1 MMQIQYIPYIW
12 PLIVS
17 AFISL
22 SLGIFVILKRRNSK
36 GALSFILSMFVV
48 TVWSSG
54 NALEMASVDF
64 GTKLFWANVQY
75 FAYCYSPLTLLAM
88 CMEFTGYDR
97 WVRSRKIIWIAV
109 IPTII
114 LILVWTDGLH
124 GLMRYDMQ
132 MDYSGSFPVI
142 DKKYGPVFYIHALYS
157 HSLNILAWALLI
169 RAVFFKNTV
178 YRKQAISLLVGMSL
192 IVIPNILYISGLGPV
207 KRFDITPVFFGP
219 AGIIIALGI
228 FRYKLFDLV
237 PVARAAVIE
246 NMDAGVMVLDMQ
258 NRVLDINPAFR
269 KIADYSNRNIDGIKV
284 EELCG
289 KVPVLLKTC
298 TDINTTHSEFAI
310 NKDGISRVYEVF
322 LSSLNDNRGM
332 SSGRLI
338 VIYDITQKKQEQK
351 RYLEQQW
358 KIAVTEE
365 RERLARDLH
374 DDLGQVLGF
383 INLQTQ
389 GIRKELANADI
400 DIVSQKLD
408 RLVHV
413 SQEAHNDIREYIRN
427 IRNTEVLA
435 KDFAA
440 GLIKDINSFEEQS
453 GLRVK
458 LDIPSGYTG
467 EELKPDIRIN
477 TLNIV
482 REALNNIRKHA
493 DADNVYMGL
502 SVSKEQLCVT
512 VEDDGKGFNTEADM
526 ANRYGLN
533 IMKERAS
540 DISAKI
546 EINSAPAKGCRISL
560 AVPLNGEENKW
571 K

>member
-22 SLGIFVILKRRNSK
+22 SLGIFVMLKRRNSK

-48 TVWSSG
+48 TIWSSG

-97 WVRSRKIIWIAV
+97 WVRSRKIMWIAV

-124 GLMRYDMQ
+124 GLMRYDMH

-142 DKKYGPVFYIHALYS
+142 DKKYGPAFYIHALYS
-157 HSLNILAWALLI
+157 HSLNILTWILLI

-178 YRKQAISLLVGMSL
+178 YRKQAVSLLAGMSL
-192 IVIPNILYISGLGPV
+192 IVIPNILYISGLGPM

-246 NMDAGVMVLDMQ
+246 NMDAGVMVLDLQ

-269 KIADYSNRNIDGIKV
+269 RIAGYNIRNIDGIKV
-284 EELCG
+284 EEVCE
-289 KVPVLLKTC
+289 KVPGLLKTC
-298 TDINTTHSEFAI
+298 TDRDIVHSEFVI
-310 NKDGISRVYEVF
+310 NKDGMPMIYEVF
-322 LSSLNDNRGM
+322 LSTLNDNRGIP
-332 SSGRLI
+332 SGRLI
-338 VIYDITQKKQEQK
+338 LIYDITQKKQEQR

-358 KIAVTEE
+358 KLAVTEE

-383 INLQTQ
+383 INLQAQ

-413 SQEAHNDIREYIRN
+413 SQEAHNDIREYIRS
-427 IRNTEVLA
+427 IRNTEVLT
-435 KDFAA
+435 KDFVA

-477 TLNIV
+477 TLNII

-493 DADNVYMGL
+493 DADNVYMGFT
-502 SVSKEQLCVT
+502 VSKEQLCVT
-512 VEDDGKGFNTEADM
+512 VEDDGKGFDIETNL

-533 IMKERAS
+533 IMRERAS
-540 DISAKI
+540 EIGAQIGI
-546 EINSAPAKGCRISL
+546 ESEPGKGCCISL
-560 AVPLNGEENKW
+560 EVPLDGEENKW

>member
-1 MMQIQYIPYIW
+1 MKDDADTIYTIYMAPYCICIYF
-12 PLIVS
+12 IVPGNICNECS
-17 AFISL
+17 I
-22 SLGIFVILKRRNSK
+22 
-36 GALSFILSMFVV
+36 FVV
-48 TVWSSG
+48 TIWSSG

-97 WVRSRKIIWIAV
+97 WVRSRKIMWIAV

-124 GLMRYDMQ
+124 GLMRYDMH

-142 DKKYGPVFYIHALYS
+142 DKKYGPAFYIHALYS
-157 HSLNILAWALLI
+157 HSLNILTWILLI

-178 YRKQAISLLVGMSL
+178 YRKQAVSLLAGMSL
-192 IVIPNILYISGLGPV
+192 IVIPNILYISGLGPM

-246 NMDAGVMVLDMQ
+246 NMDAGVMVLDLQ

-269 KIADYSNRNIDGIKV
+269 RIAGYNIRNIDGIKV
-284 EELCG
+284 EEVCE
-289 KVPVLLKTC
+289 KVPGLLKTC
-298 TDINTTHSEFAI
+298 TDRDIVHSEFVI
-310 NKDGISRVYEVF
+310 NKDGMPMIYEVF
-322 LSSLNDNRGM
+322 LSTLNDNRGIP
-332 SSGRLI
+332 SGRLI
-338 VIYDITQKKQEQK
+338 LIYDITQKKQEQR

-358 KIAVTEE
+358 KLAVTEE

-383 INLQTQ
+383 INLQAQ

-413 SQEAHNDIREYIRN
+413 SQEAHNDIREYIRS
-427 IRNTEVLA
+427 IRNTEVLT
-435 KDFAA
+435 KDFVA

-477 TLNIV
+477 TLNII

-493 DADNVYMGL
+493 DADNVYMGFT
-502 SVSKEQLCVT
+502 VSKEQLCVT
-512 VEDDGKGFNTEADM
+512 VEDDGKGFDIETNL

-533 IMKERAS
+533 IMRERAS
-540 DISAKI
+540 EIGAQIGI
-546 EINSAPAKGCRISL
+546 ESEPGKGCCISL
-560 AVPLNGEENKW
+560 EVPLDGEENKW

>member
-22 SLGIFVILKRRNSK
+22 SLGIFVMLKRRNSK

-48 TVWSSG
+48 TIWSSG

-97 WVRSRKIIWIAV
+97 WVRSRKIMWIAV

-124 GLMRYDMQ
+124 GLMRYDMH

-142 DKKYGPVFYIHALYS
+142 DKKYGPAFYIHALYS
-157 HSLNILAWALLI
+157 HSLNILTWILLI

-178 YRKQAISLLVGMSL
+178 YRKQAVSLLAGMSL
-192 IVIPNILYISGLGPV
+192 IVIPNILYISGLGPM

-246 NMDAGVMVLDMQ
+246 NMDAGVMVLDLQ

-269 KIADYSNRNIDGIKV
+269 RIAGYNIRNIDGIKV
-284 EELCG
+284 EEVCE
-289 KVPVLLKTC
+289 KVPGLLKTC
-298 TDINTTHSEFAI
+298 TDRDIVHSEFVI
-310 NKDGISRVYEVF
+310 NKDGMPMIYEVF
-322 LSSLNDNRGM
+322 LSTLNDNRGIPL
-332 SSGRLI
+332 GRLI
-338 VIYDITQKKQEQK
+338 LIYDITQKKQEQR

-358 KIAVTEE
+358 KLAVTEE

-383 INLQTQ
+383 INLQAQ

-413 SQEAHNDIREYIRN
+413 SQEAHNDIREYIRS
-427 IRNTEVLA
+427 IRNTEVLT
-435 KDFAA
+435 KDFVA

-477 TLNIV
+477 TLNII

-493 DADNVYMGL
+493 DADNVYMGFT
-502 SVSKEQLCVT
+502 VSKEQLCVT
-512 VEDDGKGFNTEADM
+512 VEDDGKGFDIETNL

-533 IMKERAS
+533 IMRERAS
-540 DISAKI
+540 EIGAQIGI
-546 EINSAPAKGCRISL
+546 ESEPGKGCCISL
-560 AVPLNGEENKW
+560 EVPLDGEENKW